1 MAVVLVLQ
9 AVFAGIG
16 IAGARDGLGTLSGE
30 SPLQTLVLLG
40 FVAYVL
46 AVAAFAVGVV
56 LEAAWLRAVGIG
68 AAVAGIALAMLRLGT
83 GEPLDGLLFGMGIDA
98 LIVYG
103 LRRPDIRALFPA

>member
-1 MAVVLVLQ
+1 MAAVLVLQ

-16 IAGARDGLGTLSGE
+16 IAGTQDGLGPLVAG
-30 SPLQTLVLLG
+30 SPLQILVLLG

-56 LEAAWLRAVGIG
+56 VEAAWLRPLGMG
-68 AAVAGIALAMLRLGT
+68 AAIAGIALAMLRLGT
-83 GEPLDGLLFGMGIDA
+83 GEALDGLLFGMGIDA
-98 LIVYG
+98 LILYG